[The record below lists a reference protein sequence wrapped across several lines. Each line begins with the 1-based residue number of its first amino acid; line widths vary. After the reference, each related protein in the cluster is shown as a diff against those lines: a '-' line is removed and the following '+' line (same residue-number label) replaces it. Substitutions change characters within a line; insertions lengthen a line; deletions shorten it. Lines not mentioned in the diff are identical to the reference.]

1 MERADEKFMRFKL
14 SSSLVLEEDGG
25 SEVLRHT
32 LQMTESNVAQGR
44 QLLVVP
50 DVLESELV
58 DDSEDVA
65 AVVEGEIK
73 DVVADM
79 LNSHEQQ
86 ITSLPFPAR
95 VCPTVAYDE
104 HIIYKS
110 TLVSQLNGN
119 SFFSKDRLTRVK
131 HSMYFNNH
139 DDYISA
145 ASSSSSCL
153 LGIGTDCG
161 VYFVQNSSDTVS
173 STVKSTLK
181 RKKGRKGKAN
191 KAGNATNIMEG
202 VDNETWWIGCVQSIR
217 RAHGK

>member
-79 LNSHEQQ
+79 LNSHEQ
-86 ITSLPFPAR
+86 
-95 VCPTVAYDE
+95 
-104 HIIYKS
+104 
-110 TLVSQLNGN
+110 
-119 SFFSKDRLTRVK
+119 
-131 HSMYFNNH
+131 
-139 DDYISA
+139 
-145 ASSSSSCL
+145 
-153 LGIGTDCG
+153 
-161 VYFVQNSSDTVS
+161 
-173 STVKSTLK
+173 
-181 RKKGRKGKAN
+181 
-191 KAGNATNIMEG
+191 
-202 VDNETWWIGCVQSIR
+202 
-217 RAHGK
+217 